1 MKSTLSI
8 YWEDWCWSWN
18 SNTLAICW
26 EEPTHWKRPRCLER
40 LRAGGEEPT
49 EDEMVGWHHW
59 LNGHEFKQ
67 TPGDSEGQGS
77 LECCSPRG
85 GKELDTLSRW
95 TSKWTNCTFDSIC
108 ILKFPVNTCWT
119 ELIDSLFI
127 PTISCLS
134 NTSQALADRQLNGG
148 KKNVLLKTVRC
159 VTVKCQ
165 SLVWS
170 DLMMSETEE
179 RAFQPWD
186 GHEALPGWGEVW
198 VGPQIQFRGRY
209 SQGICRMA
217 CVEAE
222 REKAWQHLRVCVGR

>member
-1 MKSTLSI
+1 MTHCWRYCGHNTDNIVEKKSVNSQSYRKSI
-8 YWEDWCWSWN
+8 FSIHWKDWCWSWSAN
-18 SNTLAICW
+18 SLATWCK
-26 EEPTHWKRPRCLER
+26 ELTHWKKNPD
-40 LRAGGEEPT
+40 AGKDWRQKEKKVT
-49 EDEMVGWHHW
+49 EDEMVGWHQW
-59 LNGHEFKQ
+59 FNRYEFQQ

-127 PTISCLS
+127 PTVSCLS

-170 DLMMSETEE
+170 D
-179 RAFQPWD
+179 
-186 GHEALPGWGEVW
+186 
-198 VGPQIQFRGRY
+198 
-209 SQGICRMA
+209 
-217 CVEAE
+217 
-222 REKAWQHLRVCVGR
+222 